1 MRNYHIVTL
10 FVLLALFCNI
20 KSFAIE
26 KKVLGAT
33 QWQGKKV
40 GILGDS
46 MSAPTDNPER
56 KRFYS
61 YLADSIGIEPLVYA
75 VSGFQW
81 KDLVGMAH
89 RMRSDH
95 GDNVDAILIWAGTN
109 DYNASRPIGD
119 FFTENTKEINVN
131 GNMVQRKLT
140 NFCNQNICLS

>member
-26 KKVLGAT
+26 KEVSDAT
-33 QWQGKKV
+33 QWQGKK
-40 GILGDS
+40 
-46 MSAPTDNPER
+46 
-56 KRFYS
+56 
-61 YLADSIGIEPLVYA
+61 
-75 VSGFQW
+75 
-81 KDLVGMAH
+81 VGMAH

-119 FFTENTKEINVN
+119 FFTENTEEVNVN